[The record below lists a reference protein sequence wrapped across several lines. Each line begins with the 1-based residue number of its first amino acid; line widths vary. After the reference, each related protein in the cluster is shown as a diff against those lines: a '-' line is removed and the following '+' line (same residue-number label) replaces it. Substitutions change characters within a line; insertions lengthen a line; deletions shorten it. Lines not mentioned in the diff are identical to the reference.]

1 MIKYIKTKIVIAL
14 ESSCGLTR
22 HRWCNTLAG
31 SSARLNDHWGL
42 DVWPSIVCAEI
53 EESE

>member
-1 MIKYIKTKIVIAL
+1 VKRIKTGIVIGL
-14 ESSCGLTR
+14 ETLCELTR

-31 SSARLNDHWGL
+31 SSARLDERWGL
-42 DVWPSIVCAEI
+42 GVWPSIVCAEI

>member
-1 MIKYIKTKIVIAL
+1 MTKYIKTKIVIAL
-14 ESSCGLTR
+14 ESACDLTG

-42 DVWPSIVCAEI
+42 DVWPTVAETKD
-53 EESE
+53 SE